1 MLKALKAIFS
11 GRKKDDVPD
20 TGPEQYREEN
30 ETPDTPILRTTI
42 EIAALLEE
50 NGRKRHPMT
59 PKSLQTWTLR
69 ALNGS
74 HSISQELKVELLG
87 PDHWEINPWFAVG
100 FPDFE
105 RKEIEVT
112 LKADKP
118 IDPETA
124 DTLTARSIAHAPDAT
139 MAEVNHRADRKDAHE
154 RVDADE

>member
-11 GRKKDDVPD
+11 GRKKDGVPD
-20 TGPEQYREEN
+20 TGPEQYQEEN
-30 ETPDTPILRTTI
+30 EAPDAPIVRKTI

-59 PKSLQTWTLR
+59 PRSLQTWTLR
-69 ALNGS
+69 GLNGS
-74 HSISQELKVELLG
+74 HSISQELKAELLG
-87 PDHWEINPWFAVG
+87 PNHREINPWFAVG

-112 LKADKP
+112 LTADKS

-124 DTLTARSIAHAPDAT
+124 EMLTAHSIAHAQGVI
-139 MAEVNHRADRKDAHE
+139 MSEVTRRADRKGARE
-154 RVDADE
+154 RVNADE